1 MILNSLL
8 ALLLLSLYGCQEKE
22 FKASQVLGGV
32 SVSIE
37 VLNHGAQIYQAKFL
51 SCHGAKGDGAGIT
64 YRALR
69 IKPRNL
75 TQGLYK
81 FGLSVDGGLPAD
93 QDFHQILERGLVGTP
108 MIPWKLKVEERHAVI
123 QYIKTFAPQVWGEKY
138 QSPTRHEFSDD
149 PFGEGKSAQ
158 AIALGEVVYHEKA
171 QCFACHPAYRDLPA
185 MKSLTGDETLSLDSD
200 TFQSKSQPTDYYTAQ
215 FKEQVF
221 EIIPP
226 DFTRHNIRSAHSI
239 AEIMVRLGVGVA
251 GTTMPAWKD
260 SLSDEELW
268 AVSYYV
274 DSLRQK
280 KPQQFVAWP

>member
-37 VLNHGAQIYQAKFL
+37 VLNHGAQIYQAKCL

-138 QSPTRHEFSDD
+138 QSPTRHEFSD
-149 PFGEGKSAQ
+149 GR
-158 AIALGEVVYHEKA
+158 
-171 QCFACHPAYRDLPA
+171 QCRRC
-185 MKSLTGDETLSLDSD
+185 
-200 TFQSKSQPTDYYTAQ
+200 
-215 FKEQVF
+215 
-221 EIIPP
+221 
-226 DFTRHNIRSAHSI
+226 
-239 AEIMVRLGVGVA
+239 
-251 GTTMPAWKD
+251 
-260 SLSDEELW
+260 
-268 AVSYYV
+268 
-274 DSLRQK
+274 
-280 KPQQFVAWP
+280 